1 MNPTHHWEPVGTK
14 KGGQDRGG
22 LCQQDEPWAR
32 EEYLTE
38 ESLCPAEKHFFNR
51 KMPTNA
57 SFGPFVFLNPR
68 EKDLEDPVV

>member
-1 MNPTHHWEPVGTK
+1 M
-14 KGGQDRGG
+14 
-22 LCQQDEPWAR
+22 
-32 EEYLTE
+32 TE